1 MDEPFHSFASFL
13 KRRFPGGPVRKI
25 AIDAGLPCPNRD
37 GTLSEAGCV
46 FCDAYGAGPV
56 AARGQSIECQ
66 IEARI
71 ARSPGQRFLAYYQAH
86 CNTHGPAADLR
97 RKYEVVFR
105 YPEIVGLFIGT
116 RPDALP
122 QPVLALLAQ
131 TARRTYL
138 CVELG
143 LQSAHDRSLE
153 WLQRRHTYAQFLEG
167 FAALRRLGIDV
178 VVHLIVGIPGE
189 TRDDMR
195 ATIAAMNALKP
206 AGVKLHP
213 LHVLRGTELERRYAR
228 GQLPLLGQDEYVE
241 IACDLLERLDPDI
254 AVHRLAADRE
264 AGLFVAPPWA
274 QRRAAVLEAVRRR
287 LGRNGSRQGANV
299 ARVDNPVWMM

>member
-13 KRRFPGGPVRKI
+13 RRRFPGVPVRKI
-25 AIDAGLPCPNRD
+25 AIDAGLSCPNRD
-37 GTLSEAGCV
+37 GTLSEAGCI

-56 AARGQSIECQ
+56 AAKGQSIERQ

-71 ARSPGQRFLAYYQAH
+71 ARFPGQRFLAYFQAH
-86 CNTHGPAADLR
+86 CNTHGPLADLR
-97 RKYEVVFR
+97 SKYEVVFR

-122 QPVLALLAQ
+122 PPVLDLLAQ

-143 LQSAHDRSLE
+143 LQSVHDRSLE

-178 VVHLIVGIPGE
+178 VVHLIIGIPGE
-189 TRDDMR
+189 TRGDMR
-195 ATIAAMNALKP
+195 ATIAAMNALRP
-206 AGVKLHP
+206 AGIKLHP
-213 LHVLRGTELERRYAR
+213 LHVLRGTELEQRHAR
-228 GQLPLLGQDEYVE
+228 GQLSLLDEDEYVE

-254 AVHRLAADRE
+254 VVHRLAADRE
-264 AGLFVAPPWA
+264 AGLFVAPLWA
-274 QRRAAVLEAVRRR
+274 RRKAAVLESIRRR
-287 LGRNGSRQGANV
+287 LRRGGSGQGAKL
-299 ARVDNPVWMM
+299 ARVDKSAWMM

>member
-13 KRRFPGGPVRKI
+13 RRRFPGGSPPRKI
-25 AIDAGLPCPNRD
+25 AIDAGLACPNRD
-37 GTLSEAGCV
+37 GTLAEDGCI
-46 FCDAYGAGPV
+46 FCDPYGAGPV
-56 AARGQSIECQ
+56 AARGRTIASQ

-71 ARSPGQRFLAYYQAH
+71 ARFPGRRFLAYFQTH
-86 CNTHGPAADLR
+86 CNTHGPVTELK

-122 QPVLALLAQ
+122 EPVLALLAE
-131 TARRTYL
+131 TSRRVYL

-143 LQSAHDRSLE
+143 LQSAHDRSLA
-153 WLQRRHTYAQFLEG
+153 WLRRRHTYAKFLEG

-189 TRDDMR
+189 TRGDMR
-195 ATIAAMNALKP
+195 ATIAALNELQP

-213 LHVLRGTELERRYAR
+213 LHVLRGTELERLHAGGR
-228 GQLPLLGQDEYVE
+228 LPLLERDEYVE
-241 IACDLLERLDPDI
+241 IACDLLERLDPAI
-254 AVHRLAADRE
+254 AVHRLTADRE
-264 AGLFVAPPWA
+264 GGLFVAPLWA
-274 QRRAAVLEAVRRR
+274 QRKAELLEAVRRR
-287 LGRNGSRQGANV
+287 LRQRGFGQGGRRG
-299 ARVDNPVWMM
+299 VDKPEPML